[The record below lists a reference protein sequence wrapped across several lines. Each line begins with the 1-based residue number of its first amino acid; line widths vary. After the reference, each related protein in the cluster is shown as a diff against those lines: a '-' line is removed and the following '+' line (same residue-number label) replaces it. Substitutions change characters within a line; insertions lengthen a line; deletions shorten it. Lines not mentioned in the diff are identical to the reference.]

1 MIILKIGGNVLNNP
15 ESLASALDYFAE
27 LPHPAILVHGGG
39 RKASEVITEMGRTPI
54 TEMGRTPNMIDG
66 RRITDAPTLEI
77 VTMVYAGLIN
87 KQVVADLQARGCHA
101 IGLSGADGNV
111 ILAHKRPVKETDY
124 GFAGDVDAVN
134 ADLLTGLTDL
144 SLSPVLCPITHDK
157 QGQLL
162 NTNADTIANETATAL
177 ARMSQE
183 VSLRYCFEL
192 PGVLRDI
199 NDLDS
204 VISEITPASYES
216 LKAEGVIAGGMIP
229 KLDNA
234 FAAVAAG
241 VREVIIGDLA
251 ALRAGSGTRIRTSGP
266 VR

>member
-1 MIILKIGGNVLNNP
+1 MIILKIGGNVLNDP
-15 ESLASALDYFAE
+15 ASLASALDYFAE
-27 LPHPAILVHGGG
+27 IPHPAVLVHGGG
-39 RKASEVITEMGRTPI
+39 RKASEVI

-87 KQVVADLQARGCHA
+87 KQVVAGLQARGCHA
-101 IGLSGADGNV
+101 IGLSGADGNA
-111 ILAHKRPVKETDY
+111 ILAHKRPVKKIDY

-134 ADLLTGLTDL
+134 AGLLTGLTGL
-144 SLSPVLCPITHDK
+144 GLYPVLCPITHNK
-157 QGQLL
+157 NGQLL

-177 ARMSQE
+177 ADAGQE

-199 NDLDS
+199 NNKDS
-204 VISEITPASYES
+204 VIPEITPESYKQ
-216 LKAEGVIAGGMIP
+216 LKAEGIIAGGMIP

-251 ALRAGSGTRIRTSGP
+251 ALRAGGGTRIRTSQE
-266 VR
+266 R